1 MDICDDPPIFGENT
15 FSLNYRK
22 VNNRDFYS
30 SLEDSQL
37 SIQNSKNYI
46 PIYENYFNMNDTNY
60 NSINLNQRFYVS
72 ALSGVIDK
80 NNIQAAVVDAFKS
93 SNESLTI
100 EHKPVF
106 IKFSPLIDPVK
117 YMSGK
122 YENINILDGGVLNIP
137 TLSKLEKQGHSKAND
152 RNNAAYV
159 DSFFS
164 YLSSQVLNCH
174 DFIHGI
180 NFYGSFNAIKE
191 DFYYNVIDDIEYLE
205 KNPFF
210 IKNKDV
216 LFSVED
222 IEYDDYENEN
232 ENDNENDYKK
242 NKHCKNAKDAKDV
255 EEDDKPVSSHKK
267 NTRNKKEKITI
278 VDKTDGIPESDTVLV
293 TEDFNKLNTELN
305 SIFNLSS
312 DLCTVTATP
321 SDSVVSVDISCSDP
335 LHDIVCDN
343 IVDIVVDS
351 ITDGSDSIKL
361 KKYSNDDYD
370 NESDSD
376 SDDSYTSRSCSS
388 RSSYTSDSQNDT
400 KSDGLGSD
408 CDMND
413 VICLDDTKISNSD
426 EESEDDNEKQ
436 KEKGKENKKEKEKEK
451 FCSGGNGNKK
461 NGNKIENVCDDNS
474 DCDYDDDDDDDE
486 SYDMDDDDETL
497 WATIKNFP
505 VSAIM
510 LEKCDNTLDYL
521 MMQEKEMTENEWR
534 SALMQIIMT
543 LITYQKL
550 FGFTH
555 NDLHTNNIMFIYTQK
570 EYIYYHYNKKYY
582 RIPTYNRTFK
592 IIDFGRAIYKYKS
605 KVICSDSFSMSG
617 DAATQYNCEPYFND
631 KKPRLE
637 PNFSF
642 DLCRLGCSIF
652 DYFIDDM
659 NNVASICKKDPLAK
673 LIVEWVTDDHN
684 RNILYK
690 ANGEERYPDFKLYK
704 MIARNV
710 HNHLPHM
717 QLSKP
722 LFAEYEFPK
731 KKIKSSHRII
741 NIDKMPCYMV

>member
-1 MDICDDPPIFGENT
+1 MDICDDQPIFGENI
-15 FSLNYRK
+15 FSLYYRK
-22 VNNRDFYS
+22 INTRDFFS
-30 SLEDSQL
+30 SLEESQL
-37 SIQNSKNYI
+37 GIKNSKNYI
-46 PIYENYFNMNDTNY
+46 PIYETYFNMNETNF

-93 SNESLTI
+93 TKESLTI
-100 EHKPVF
+100 VHKPIF

-122 YENINILDGGVLNIP
+122 YENINTKDNGSDGILNIP
-137 TLSKLEKQGHSKAND
+137 TLSKLEKNGHSKAND
-152 RNNAAYV
+152 KNNAAYV
-159 DSFFS
+159 DGFFS

-174 DFIHGI
+174 DFIHGL

-191 DFYYNVIDDIEYLE
+191 DFYYNAIDDIEYLD

-210 IKNKDV
+210 NKNKDN
-216 LFSVED
+216 LFSIED
-222 IEYDDYENEN
+222 KEYSDDEESINSGEYIRRS
-232 ENDNENDYKK
+232 
-242 NKHCKNAKDAKDV
+242 KHNY
-255 EEDDKPVSSHKK
+255 SQQK
-267 NTRNKKEKITI
+267 NTRNKKDKITI
-278 VDKTDGIPESDTVLV
+278 IAKNEDNLVNDTILVHDDFDKVNSD
-293 TEDFNKLNTELN
+293 LN

-312 DLCTVTATP
+312 EL
-321 SDSVVSVDISCSDP
+321 VSPIDCNSITNNDNLISLSTP
-335 LHDIVCDN
+335 LHDIIADG
-343 IVDIVVDS
+343 VVES
-351 ITDGSDSIKL
+351 SDSIVL
-361 KKYSNDDYD
+361 KKDSNINY
-370 NESDSD
+370 DSD
-376 SDDSYTSRSCSS
+376 TDDSCTSRSCSS
-388 RSSYTSDSQNDT
+388 RSSYTHDSQTDNE
-400 KSDGLGSD
+400 SVGLGSG
-408 CDMND
+408 CDIHD
-413 VICLDDTKISNSD
+413 IISLDNSETVEGGEVSHNKSKGEKNNKNNKNNKNTSKTVSEDSYTEDENSNS
-426 EESEDDNEKQ
+426 
-436 KEKGKENKKEKEKEK
+436 ENY
-451 FCSGGNGNKK
+451 CSNKDKK
-461 NGNKIENVCDDNS
+461 NGNGSGNGSGNDGGRGNSKDDDDS
-474 DCDYDDDDDDDE
+474 CDYEDDDDDDDDG
-486 SYDMDDDDETL
+486 YDDDETL

-555 NDLHTNNIMFIYTQK
+555 NDLHTNNVMFIYTEK

-582 RIPTYNRTFK
+582 RVPTYNRAFK

-605 KVICSDSFSMSG
+605 KVICSDSFSMTG

-652 DYFIDDM
+652 DYFIDDI
-659 NNVASICKKDPLAK
+659 NNVASICKKDPLAR
-673 LIVEWVTDDHN
+673 LIVEWVTDDQN

-710 HNHLPHM
+710 HNHMPHM

-722 LFAEYEFPK
+722 IFAEYEFPK
-731 KKIKSSHRII
+731 KKVKSSHRIL
-741 NIDKMPCYMV
+741 NIDKMPCYME